1 MDVRD
6 DDGKARP
13 PVEAT
18 AEGREAASRAPLG
31 PSADRAWRWL
41 TAEIESGRLP
51 VGRRLPSETDLAQRL
66 MVSRPVIRDALHRLR
81 LDGLIFSRRG
91 SGSYVAAAPARPA
104 QASGPSFA
112 PVESI
117 ADVQRCYE
125 FRLTIET
132 EAAAW
137 AALRHD
143 EARLRA
149 IQAALDELRVA
160 TAVHEH
166 REDADFRFH
175 IAIATASN
183 NHYYASAMQ
192 ALKAHIGVGM
202 KFHGQ
207 TLMGPGRHLEHVYEE
222 HAGIFKAIG
231 ARDADLAGRLMALHL
246 EGSRDRIFGGRM
258 LDLSF

>member
-1 MDVRD
+1 MNLMDEGARAPHASGEAMERL
-6 DDGKARP
+6 DG
-13 PVEAT
+13 
-18 AEGREAASRAPLG
+18 AARAPLS
-31 PSADRAWRWL
+31 PFADRVWRWL
-41 TAEIESGRLP
+41 VAEIAAGHFE
-51 VGRRLPSETDLAQRL
+51 VGRRLPSETELAQRL
-66 MVSRPVIRDALHRLR
+66 MVSRPIVRDALQRLR
-81 LDGLIFSRRG
+81 EEGLIYSRRG
-91 SGSYVAAAPARPA
+91 SGSYVAAAPAREAPVT
-104 QASGPSFA
+104 GLSFA

-125 FRLTIET
+125 FRLTIEP

-143 EARLRA
+143 EARLRSILTA
-149 IQAALDELRVA
+149 LEEMRAATSA
-160 TAVHEH
+160 HEH

-175 IAIATASN
+175 IAIAEASN
-183 NHYYASAMQ
+183 NHYYASAML

-222 HAGIFKAIG
+222 HAGIWKAIR
-231 ARDADLAGRLMALHL
+231 ARDQALARRLMTLHL
-246 EGSRDRIFGGRM
+246 EGSRDRVFGGRM